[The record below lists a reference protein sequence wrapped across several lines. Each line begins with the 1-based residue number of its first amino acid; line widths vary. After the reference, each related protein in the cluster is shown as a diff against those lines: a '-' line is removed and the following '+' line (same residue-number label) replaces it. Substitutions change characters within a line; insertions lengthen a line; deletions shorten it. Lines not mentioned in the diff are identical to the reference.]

1 MRISLTKTAKP
12 SKKAI
17 LWGIAYLI
25 FDQFLF
31 SYVLGFLENFLPE
44 PLDIIEVNLIFSLTN
59 VTAVV
64 LIFRKYLLQTLREA
78 RWRIGPILGYALLA
92 VLGTMYLTELVSN
105 LVWQLNPDYY
115 NVNDVGIDLMLLENK
130 PMVILMTVILA
141 PITEELL
148 FRGLIFR
155 SLFDRSKVLAYL
167 VSMCLFSFIHLTNYI
182 SYLDIQWLGLAFLEY
197 LPAAYCLAFAYHNS
211 GSILSPML
219 VHALVNMLSIG
230 LF

>member
-1 MRISLTKTAKP
+1 MTKTAKP

-25 FDQFLF
+25 FYQFLF
-31 SYVLGFLENFLPE
+31 PYVLGFLENFLPE

-59 VTAVV
+59 ATAVV

-105 LVWQLNPDYY
+105 LLWQLNPDYY
-115 NVNDVGIDLMLLENK
+115 NVNDFGIDLMLLKNK

-155 SLFDRSKVLAYL
+155 PLFDRSRILAYL
-167 VSMCLFSFIHLTNYI
+167 VSMCLFSFIHLTSYI
-182 SYLDIQWLGLAFLEY
+182 GYLDIQWLGLAFLEY

-211 GSILSPML
+211 GSILSSML
-219 VHALVNMLSIG
+219 MHAAINSLALLSTV
-230 LF
+230 